1 MKFLDQAKV
10 YIQSGNGG
18 PGCISFRREAH
29 VPRGGPDG
37 GDGGRGGSVIAEC
50 AAGLNTLIDYR
61 YQQHF
66 KAASGQGGA
75 GRMRSGPSGSD
86 IILKLPVGTQIL
98 NEDGD
103 IVLADLTEVGQRI
116 TLARGGDGGR
126 GNAAFKSSTNQ
137 APRRADKGFPGM
149 GMWVWLRLKL
159 IADAGLVGLPNA
171 GKSTFLAARSAAR
184 PKIADYPFT
193 TLNPGLGVVAV
204 DDHEFVLADIP
215 GLVEGAHEGIG
226 LGHRFLGHVERCQVL
241 LHLVDGTADDPVGNW
256 QVIRRELAAYDET
269 LATKAEI
276 TAISKIDA
284 MDETAIAEVKAGLEA
299 AGAETVMPLSAIA
312 GDGMAA
318 AMRQLWAVIAAARQE
333 EADADREQ
341 EPWQP

>member
-66 KAASGQGGA
+66 KAAAGQGGA
-75 GRMRSGPSGSD
+75 GRMRSGPSGPD

-103 IVLADLTEVGQRI
+103 IVLADLTEIGQRI

-149 GMWVWLRLKL
+149 GMWIWLRLKL

-171 GKSTFLAARSAAR
+171 GKSTF
-184 PKIADYPFT
+184 PCCPFS
-193 TLNPGLGVVAV
+193 
-204 DDHEFVLADIP
+204 
-215 GLVEGAHEGIG
+215 
-226 LGHRFLGHVERCQVL
+226 
-241 LHLVDGTADDPVGNW
+241 GTSENC
-256 QVIRRELAAYDET
+256 
-269 LATKAEI
+269 
-276 TAISKIDA
+276 
-284 MDETAIAEVKAGLEA
+284 
-299 AGAETVMPLSAIA
+299 
-312 GDGMAA
+312 
-318 AMRQLWAVIAAARQE
+318 
-333 EADADREQ
+333 
-341 EPWQP
+341 